1 MYSKS
6 IKIDEKRKKKREKM
20 KNILLAALI
29 LFTSTHTNLRAE
41 VIDPDSEPKILPN
54 LIKAKKITK
63 KTRKKLR
70 KKPRKRPMIYHHYYT
85 TTIEK
90 NCGRYITIINE
101 KNKKIE
107 ALSKEIEHLKEN
119 KYEIMRQ
126 QLKEEYNKELKK
138 FEEKR
143 KSY

>member
-1 MYSKS
+1 
-6 IKIDEKRKKKREKM
+6 M
-20 KNILLAALI
+20 KNILLATLI
-29 LFTSTHTNLRAE
+29 LFTSTHTCMSAE
-41 VIDPDSEPKILPN
+41 VIDPDLEPKILPN

-63 KTRKKLR
+63 KPRGKLR

-90 NCGRYITIINE
+90 NCDRYINIINE
-101 KNKKIE
+101 KNKEIE
-107 ALSKEIEHLKEN
+107 ALSTEIKHLREN

>member
-1 MYSKS
+1 
-6 IKIDEKRKKKREKM
+6 
-20 KNILLAALI
+20 
-29 LFTSTHTNLRAE
+29 
-41 VIDPDSEPKILPN
+41 
-54 LIKAKKITK
+54 
-63 KTRKKLR
+63 
-70 KKPRKRPMIYHHYYT
+70 MIYHHYYT

-107 ALSKEIEHLKEN
+107 ALSKEIEHLREN

-126 QLKEEYNKELKK
+126 QFKEEYNKELKK